1 MPGLSSR
8 RRHAR
13 TVDIW
18 PGFVD
23 ALTSLLLVITFV
35 LVVFVLSQ
43 FYLRG
48 TVSEQSEALKRLT
61 QQVSELA
68 NLLSLE
74 RDENTKLQANVSQ
87 LSTELQSTLA
97 EREQLSAQV
106 NDLKEKSA
114 ATEDQLNQARAEL
127 ESIHRDIEALRQV
140 RADLEKQVAD
150 LGAQLK
156 ESQGK
161 AGDLERQLGAE
172 RDRSKELE
180 SKLADQTERTQLAQ
194 KAIDEKDVML
204 RNKLSELESSQKLT
218 AEQRAQIDV
227 LNQQIAALRSQL
239 AAIQKA
245 LDISEKTAADQKV
258 QISDLGKRLNV
269 ALAGK
274 VQELARYRSEFFGKL
289 REILGERT
297 DIRVV
302 GDRFVFQSEVLFDS
316 GSAQLGDQ
324 GKTQLAELAKTL
336 LDISSQIPENIDWVL
351 RVDGH
356 TDKRPINTPE
366 FPSNWELSTQRALS
380 VVRYLVSQG
389 VPPQRLAATGFGE
402 FQPLDPGDDEVA
414 YRRNRRI
421 ELKLTER

>member
-1 MPGLSSR
+1 MRGLSSR
-8 RRHAR
+8 HRR

-23 ALTSLLLVITFV
+23 ALTSLLLVITFM

-43 FYLRG
+43 FYLRS
-48 TVSEQSEALKRLT
+48 TVSEQSDALKRLT
-61 QQVSELA
+61 QQVSDLA
-68 NLLSLE
+68 DLLSLE
-74 RDENTKLQANVSQ
+74 REANTKLRTNVSQ
-87 LSTELQSTLA
+87 LSSELQSTLA
-97 EREQLSAQV
+97 EREQLSAQL

-114 ATEDQLNQARAEL
+114 ATEDQLNQSRAEL
-127 ESIHRDIEALRQV
+127 ESIHRDIEALRELRIQ
-140 RADLEKQVAD
+140 LEAQVAQ
-150 LGAQLK
+150 LSTQLK

-161 AGDLERQLGAE
+161 ATDLETQLGAA

-180 SKLADQTERTQLAQ
+180 AKLADETERTQLAQ
-194 KAIDEKDVML
+194 KAIEEKDVML
-204 RNKLSELESSQKLT
+204 RDRLSELESSQKLT

-227 LNQQIAALRSQL
+227 LNQQISALRDQL

-258 QISDLGKRLNV
+258 QIADLGKRLNV

-289 REILGERT
+289 REILGDRP
-297 DIRVV
+297 DIRIV
-302 GDRFVFQSEVLFDS
+302 GDRFVFQSEVLFDT
-316 GSAQLGDQ
+316 GSAELGDQ
-324 GKTQLAELAKTL
+324 GKTQMAELAKTL
-336 LDISSQIPENIDWVL
+336 LDIAKQIPSNINWVL

-366 FPSNWELSTQRALS
+366 FHSNWELSTARALS
-380 VVRYLVSQG
+380 VVRFLISQG

-402 FQPLDPGDDEVA
+402 YQPLDTGEDEVA

-421 ELKLTER
+421 ELKLTEP

>member
-8 RRHAR
+8 RRR

-74 RDENTKLQANVSQ
+74 RGENSKLQANVSQ

-97 EREQLSAQV
+97 EREQLSSQL

-127 ESIHRDIEALRQV
+127 ESIHRDIEVLRQV
-140 RADLEKQVAD
+140 RADLEKQIAD
-150 LGAQLK
+150 LSGQLK

-161 AGDLERQLGAE
+161 ASDLETQLGAE

-180 SKLADQTERTQLAQ
+180 AKLADQTERTQLAQ
-194 KAIDEKDVML
+194 KRIEEKDVML
-204 RNKLSELESSQKLT
+204 RDKLTQLESAQKLT
-218 AEQRAQIDV
+218 AEQRAQIET
-227 LNQQIAALRSQL
+227 LNQQISALRDQL

-245 LDISEKTAADQKV
+245 LDISEKTAADQKI
-258 QISDLGKRLNV
+258 QIADLGKRLNV

-289 REILGERT
+289 REILGERS
-297 DIRVV
+297 DIRIV
-302 GDRFVFQSEVLFDS
+302 GDRFVFQSEVLFDTA
-316 GSAQLGDQ
+316 SAELGDQ
-324 GKTQLAELAKTL
+324 GKAQLAALAKTL
-336 LDISSQIPENIDWVL
+336 LDIAKQIPDNIHWVL

-356 TDKRPINTPE
+356 TDKRPISTPE
-366 FPSNWELSTQRALS
+366 FHSNWELSTARALS
-380 VVRYLVSQG
+380 VVRFLISQG

-402 FQPLDPGDDEVA
+402 YQPLDPGSDEVA

-421 ELKLTER
+421 ELKLTEP

>member
-1 MPGLSSR
+1 MRGRASTR
-8 RRHAR
+8 RRS
-13 TVDIW
+13 VDIW

-35 LVVFVLSQ
+35 LVVFVLAQ
-43 FYLRG
+43 FYLRATLSG
-48 TVSEQSEALKRLT
+48 QNEELKRLT

-74 RDENTKLQANVSQ
+74 KQSNEKLQTNVAQ

-97 EREQLSAQV
+97 EREKLTTQV
-106 NDLKEKSA
+106 NDLKAQAEASQ
-114 ATEDQLNQARAEL
+114 EQVNQARAEL
-127 ESIHRDIEALRQV
+127 ESLHRDIEALRQV
-140 RADLEKQVAD
+140 KDQLESQVAQLNSD
-150 LGAQLK
+150 LK
-156 ESQGK
+156 ESQT
-161 AGDLERQLGAE
+161 QLGAE

-180 SKLADQTERTQLAQ
+180 AKLADQTERTQLAQ
-194 KAIDEKDVML
+194 KAIDEKDVLL
-204 RNKLSELESSQKLT
+204 RDKLSALESEQKLT
-218 AEQRAQIDV
+218 AEQRAQIEV
-227 LNQQIAALRSQL
+227 LNQQIKALRDQL

-245 LDISEKTAADQKV
+245 LDISEASAKEQKV
-258 QISDLGKRLNV
+258 QIADLGKKLNL

-289 REILGERT
+289 REILGDRP

-316 GSAQLGDQ
+316 GSADLGDE
-324 GKTQLAELAKTL
+324 GKTQLAALAKTL
-336 LDISSQIPENIDWVL
+336 IDIGAQIPPNLDWVL

-356 TDKRPINTPE
+356 TDKRPINNPK

-380 VVRYLVSQG
+380 VVRFLISQG
-389 VPPQRLAATGFGE
+389 VAPQHLAATGFGE
-402 FQPLDPGDDEVA
+402 FQPLDSGDDEVA

>member
-1 MPGLSSR
+1 MRGRASTR
-8 RRHAR
+8 RRS
-13 TVDIW
+13 VDIW

-35 LVVFVLSQ
+35 LVVFVLAQ
-43 FYLRG
+43 FYLRATLSG
-48 TVSEQSEALKRLT
+48 QTEELKRLT

-74 RDENTKLQANVSQ
+74 KQSNEKLQSNVSQ

-97 EREQLSAQV
+97 EREKLNAQV
-106 NDLKEKSA
+106 NDLKAQAEASQ
-114 ATEDQLNQARAEL
+114 EQVNQARAEL
-127 ESIHRDIEALRQV
+127 ESLHRDIEALRQV
-140 RADLEKQVAD
+140 KDQLESQVAQLSAD
-150 LGAQLK
+150 LK
-156 ESQGK
+156 ESQTK
-161 AGDLERQLGAE
+161 ASDLTTQLGAE

-180 SKLADQTERTQLAQ
+180 AKLADQTERTQLAQ
-194 KAIDEKDVML
+194 KTIDEKDVLL
-204 RNKLSELESSQKLT
+204 RDKLSALESEQKVT
-218 AEQRAQIDV
+218 AEQRAQIEV
-227 LNQQIAALRSQL
+227 LNQQIKALRDQL
-239 AAIQKA
+239 SAIQKA
-245 LDISEKTAADQKV
+245 LDISEQTAKEQKV
-258 QISDLGKRLNV
+258 QIADLGKKLNL

-289 REILGERT
+289 REILGDRP

-316 GSAQLGDQ
+316 GSADLGDK
-324 GKTQLAELAKTL
+324 GKTQLTALAKTL
-336 LDISSQIPENIDWVL
+336 IDIGKQIPPDIDWVL

-356 TDKRPINTPE
+356 TDKRPINNPK

-380 VVRYLVSQG
+380 VVRFLISQG
-389 VPPQRLAATGFGE
+389 VAPQHLAATGFGE
-402 FQPLDPGDDEVA
+402 FQPLDAGDDEVA